1 MGDLQLQLLQLLWEH
16 GPLSVAELHRRIS
29 PSEKLALTTVAT
41 VLRKMEA
48 RELVVHKVQGRRF
61 VYSTAVTEEDV
72 SAKLTDKV
80 LDGVFGGSLTD
91 LVHHLLATRK
101 IDPTELAEVEHMLRE
116 RRRKT
121 P

>member
-1 MGDLQLQLLQLLWEH
+1 MGDLQLQLLRLLWEY
-16 GPLSVAELHRRIS
+16 GPLPVAELHRRVS
-29 PSEKLALTTVAT
+29 PDGKLAVTTVAT
-41 VLRKMEA
+41 VLRKMED
-48 RELVVHKVQGRRF
+48 RGLVAHDTQGRRF
-61 VYSTAVTEEDV
+61 IYRAAVREEDV

-91 LVHHLLATRK
+91 LVHHLLSTRD
-101 IDPTELAEVEHMLRE
+101 IDPAELAEVERMIRE